1 MVNRDKEVLQW
12 IVNYIKDRP
21 LSDRNL
27 DTVIYTILT
36 HAEDALKEEE

>member
-1 MVNRDKEVLQW
+1 MVNREKEVLQW

-27 DTVIYTILT
+27 DTVIFTILT

>member
-1 MVNRDKEVLQW
+1 MVNREKEVLEW

-27 DTVIYTILT
+27 ETMIYTILT
-36 HAEDALKEEE
+36 HAEEALNDK